1 MRWSWWILS
10 PALSKGHSD
19 DKVGE
24 KAEVYEAAVAC

>member
-24 KAEVYEAAVAC
+24 KAEVYEAAEAC